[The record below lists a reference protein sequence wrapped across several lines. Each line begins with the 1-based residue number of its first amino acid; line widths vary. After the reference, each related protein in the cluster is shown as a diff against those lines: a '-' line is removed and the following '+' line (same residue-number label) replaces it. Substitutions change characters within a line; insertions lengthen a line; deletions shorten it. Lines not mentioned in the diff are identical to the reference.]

1 MTFVDFCQAHGLL
14 IDSTPPAGVWVR
26 CGTKD
31 HPRTQN
37 GAAKWMGDV
46 GWCQN
51 HATMV
56 APSTWRPDAD
66 APVIDMARIH
76 AQVAQH
82 EQRMRD
88 GWGRAA
94 AVAADMLRTT
104 KAGEH
109 NYLHIKGHGD
119 QRGLV
124 LPDGALMV
132 PMRHWRT
139 NALVG
144 AQIVRWLPEESRYE
158 KKMLPGMRAKGT
170 VLRLGSA
177 QAPRAWLVEGYAT
190 GLSVE
195 AAVRL
200 LRLTDAVVICFSAG
214 NLINVAG
221 QLGGQVLVCADNDAS
236 GAGERAA
243 VATGKPFVMSSVV
256 GEDANDMH
264 QRAGVFKLAALL
276 MDVTA
281 RVEAVCSP

>member
-1 MTFVDFCQAHGLL
+1 MTFVDFCRAHGVL
-14 IDSTPPAGVWVR
+14 IDSTPPPGVWVR
-26 CGTKD
+26 YPTTD
-31 HPRTQN
+31 HPRSKN

-56 APSTWRPDAD
+56 EPSTWRPDSN
-66 APVIDMARIH
+66 APAVNMTRINAEAAR
-76 AQVAQH
+76 QNQK
-82 EQRMRD
+82 QRD
-88 GWGRAA
+88 GWVRAA
-94 AVAADMLRTT
+94 SVAQDMLRTA
-104 KAGEH
+104 KQAEH

-124 LPDGALMV
+124 LPDGSLMV

-144 AQIVRWLPEESRYE
+144 AQVIRWLDDQACYE
-158 KKMLPGMRAKGT
+158 KKMLPGMRAKGA
-170 VLRLGSA
+170 VLRLGNPAAARS
-177 QAPRAWLVEGYAT
+177 WLVEGYAT

-200 LRLTDAVVICFSAG
+200 LRFTDAVVICFSAG
-214 NLINVAG
+214 NLIHVAG

-243 VATGKPFVMSSVV
+243 VATGKPYVMSVVV
-256 GEDANDMH
+256 GEDANDLH
-264 QRAGVFKLAALL
+264 KRAGVFKLAELL
-276 MDVTA
+276 MGVKT
-281 RVEAVCSP
+281 EAASVCT